1 MCPTGEAPA
10 GPHAEAWQDLLDGC
24 EAFQALDQGAYVYV
38 IERSFFG
45 PPEHQRPVAV
55 EVKDGRVVR
64 ATDLDTREALPTE
77 AFGPME
83 EVYFE
88 LTEIASQHP
97 HTFTVEIEAETGVPS
112 TASVDWHEA
121 AIDDWMQLQVEL
133 VRPQALD
140 MGL

>member
-1 MCPTGEAPA
+1 M
-10 GPHAEAWQDLLDGC
+10 
-24 EAFQALDQGAYVYV
+24 
-38 IERSFFG
+38 
-45 PPEHQRPVAV
+45 
-55 EVKDGRVVR
+55 
-64 ATDLDTREALPTE
+64 TRTALPLALALLSTGCATGGMVTGFSRPTSGHGE
-77 AFGPME
+77 LAIDPIDAEPVDMPVGTGPEGEE